1 MASTKQVAANRQ
13 NGLKGG
19 VKTEEGKAVSRL
31 NARKHSIFVTALTA
45 EDSEEVCGYEDQLI
59 VELRP
64 AGRIEEM
71 LVEKIALTW
80 LRIQRCARAEAE
92 YHAETWGEPNKIL
105 DTYNW
110 EQLQEH
116 RRARGVAFD
125 ERYFERMVKLIDLY
139 DARLTNQFLKLLH
152 EVERLQL
159 LRKGKD
165 GADALQDEG
174 ESSDGAGEIENDVNP
189 PAASADPAPAP
200 AATET
205 SCPASQPVTFV
216 PPPVVENPDT
226 GVAAQPQEPAPA
238 LALETSQDAVGQEA
252 NAQKAI

>member
-1 MASTKQVAANRQ
+1 MASARQVAANRE

-45 EDSEEVCGYEDQLI
+45 EDSDEVCGYEDQLI
-59 VELRP
+59 AELRP

-92 YHAETWGEPNKIL
+92 YHISIWQTPK
-105 DTYNW
+105 T
-110 EQLQEH
+110 
-116 RRARGVAFD
+116 
-125 ERYFERMVKLIDLY
+125 MKLLDLY
-139 DARLTNQFLKLLH
+139 DTRLTNQFLKLLH
-152 EVERLQL
+152 EIERLQL

-165 GADALQDEG
+165 GAVASQDEG
-174 ESSDGAGEIENDVNP
+174 EASRGAAETANEVKP
-189 PAASADPAPAP
+189 PATSAEAAPEP

-205 SCPASQPVTFV
+205 SCPASQPALFV
-216 PPPVVENPDT
+216 PSD
-226 GVAAQPQEPAPA
+226 GVAQPPSAVRNDLSTESQPRAAVPHTEQAPA
-238 LALETSQDAVGQEA
+238 ETSQDVVGQEA
-252 NAQKAI
+252 AAQTTI